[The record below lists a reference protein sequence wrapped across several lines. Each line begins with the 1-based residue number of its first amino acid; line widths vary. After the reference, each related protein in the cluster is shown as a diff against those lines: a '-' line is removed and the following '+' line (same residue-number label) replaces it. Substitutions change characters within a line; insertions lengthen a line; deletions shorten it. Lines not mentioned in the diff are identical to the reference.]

1 MKKYKLNIG
10 EDGRVLSATFA
21 KYGAPGQPE
30 VDELPKRLSDYRY
43 VDGELVHDPLPKPE
57 HEKPEKLSKK
67 MTVEERLARLEKL
80 HGIADEEVSV

>member
-1 MKKYKLNIG
+1 MKKYKINIA
-10 EDGRVLSATFA
+10 EDGRVLSATYA

-30 VDELPKRLSDYRY
+30 VDELPRHLSDYRY

-57 HEKPEKLSKK
+57 PEKPEKPAKK

-80 HGIADEEVSV
+80 HGIANEEVSE